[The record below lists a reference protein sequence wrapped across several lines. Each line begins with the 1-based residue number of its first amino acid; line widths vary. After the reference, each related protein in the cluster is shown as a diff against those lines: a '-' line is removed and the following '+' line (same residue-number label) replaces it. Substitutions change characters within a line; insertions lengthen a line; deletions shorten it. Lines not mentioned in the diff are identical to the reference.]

1 MKAEANGNL
10 VSDLAMPNRILSYLI
25 FVVTK
30 IAKGECR
37 YKRKFHFR
45 FGCTEL
51 HLIFVVTKIEI
62 IRYLG
67 NTIFQSS
74 R

>member
-1 MKAEANGNL
+1 M
-10 VSDLAMPNRILSYLI
+10 

-45 FGCTEL
+45 FGYTEP
-51 HLIFVVTKIEI
+51 HPIFVVTKIAK
-62 IRYLG
+62 G
-67 NTIFQSS
+67 GS
-74 R
+74 RTKQTCLFFIYTLKDSER

>member
-30 IAKGECR
+30 IVKLAHIRMDFRGIMQSAWTRKG
-37 YKRKFHFR
+37 
-45 FGCTEL
+45 
-51 HLIFVVTKIEI
+51 
-62 IRYLG
+62 
-67 NTIFQSS
+67 
-74 R
+74 

>member
-30 IAKGECR
+30 I
-37 YKRKFHFR
+37 
-45 FGCTEL
+45 
-51 HLIFVVTKIEI
+51 
-62 IRYLG
+62 
-67 NTIFQSS
+67 
-74 R
+74 

>member
-30 IAKGECR
+30 IAKDEYR
-37 YKRKFHFR
+37 KKRTRLF
-45 FGCTEL
+45 
-51 HLIFVVTKIEI
+51 FVPDCI
-62 IRYLG
+62 L
-67 NTIFQSS
+67 FSCS
-74 R
+74 RQGYVGSVDN

>member
-30 IAKGECR
+30 IAKGGSR
-37 YKRKFHFR
+37 
-45 FGCTEL
+45 
-51 HLIFVVTKIEI
+51 TKQTCLFFIYTLKDSERRAQRQMEI
-62 IRYLG
+62 
-67 NTIFQSS
+67 TFPT
-74 R
+74 

>member
-30 IAKGECR
+30 IAKGGSR
-37 YKRKFHFR
+37 
-45 FGCTEL
+45 
-51 HLIFVVTKIEI
+51 TKQTCLFFIYTLKDSE
-62 IRYLG
+62 R
-67 NTIFQSS
+67 
-74 R
+74 

>member
-45 FGCTEL
+45 FGCTKP
-51 HLIFVVTKIEI
+51 HPIFVVTKIEI